1 MPENKGTCAVLIS
14 FNPHLQQVGDEIP
27 AHKKLQRAAGGVSIH
42 ISNKSEM
49 K

>member
-1 MPENKGTCAVLIS
+1 MPRSQQRERNG
-14 FNPHLQQVGDEIP
+14 FNPHLQQVGDEIIVEP
-27 AHKKLQRAAGGVSIH
+27 NGDISNEVSIH